1 MKLDSSAMLS
11 NINQYVTSMTAQIEE
26 LEVMADQLM
35 ATLAAATVPTPR
47 PKTVPILFSFLFFLE
62 AIVVLLPR
70 H

>member
-1 MKLDSSAMLS
+1 MLS

-35 ATLAAATVPTPR
+35 ATLAAAAVPTPR
-47 PKTVPILFSFLFFLE
+47 PKTVVPILFSFLFFLA